1 MRWIIRIVVGLV
13 MLVVVAV
20 AALLLMPSDRV
31 AALVGRQIA
40 AATGQ
45 EMTTGGVRATLW
57 PEPGVTLSDVR
68 VAGPG
73 GGAPLL
79 EARSLTVGVEAAA
92 LWGGDVRVRQ
102 VVLDGAVIR
111 LVRRADGTVNWAKA
125 AGPADAGSGGTG
137 SGGTGTAGV
146 APDVTGLVL
155 PEGRITD
162 GTVIYTD
169 EGAGTTWEAQAL
181 DVTLRLPGGGA
192 PGTAEFAGRVN
203 GTDLSGAAEV
213 GDLAGA
219 LSGKVVPVTMRLTS
233 GASEVGFTGRAGFAP
248 SAATGRVEA
257 VLVDPAGF
265 AGVLGQDLPRLPQGL
280 GRERAELSGD
290 LTWTAERSLHLR
302 GGRLAL
308 DGTAFQG
315 DADLTTAGDRPKL
328 TARLTAGALV
338 LPESVAGA
346 GGGGSGGGG
355 AARAKGWPTEV
366 IDASGLGLMD
376 AEVRIQAESVAA
388 GGVTLAPVDAT
399 LSVDRARGVIDIAR
413 MGAFGGIVSGQVVM
427 NNRKGLS
434 VGGDLT
440 AAGVDVQAMLS
451 SVAGYDRLTGTGDV
465 AVKFLGSGASVQAI
479 MAGLSGEGS
488 LALRDGEVK
497 GVDLAGMLRFLDAER
512 VGAEQETTYDSLT
525 ATYVIEGGVLRNDD
539 LRLAAPLVTASG
551 TGVADLG
558 KRTLDYRVVPV
569 ALPGADG
576 TGDRRVPLRI
586 TGPWD
591 DLSFRLDLEALA
603 EAELKKQEEA
613 LRAKAEAELAD
624 QLGVEVQPGEDLE
637 DAAKRKLEEELL
649 NGLGGLLGGN

>member
-1 MRWIIRIVVGLV
+1 
-13 MLVVVAV
+13 
-20 AALLLMPSDRV
+20 
-31 AALVGRQIA
+31 
-40 AATGQ
+40 
-45 EMTTGGVRATLW
+45 
-57 PEPGVTLSDVR
+57 
-68 VAGPG
+68 
-73 GGAPLL
+73 
-79 EARSLTVGVEAAA
+79 
-92 LWGGDVRVRQ
+92 
-102 VVLDGAVIR
+102 
-111 LVRRADGTVNWAKA
+111 
-125 AGPADAGSGGTG
+125 
-137 SGGTGTAGV
+137 
-146 APDVTGLVL
+146 
-155 PEGRITD
+155 
-162 GTVIYTD
+162 
-169 EGAGTTWEAQAL
+169 
-181 DVTLRLPGGGA
+181 
-192 PGTAEFAGRVN
+192 
-203 GTDLSGAAEV
+203 
-213 GDLAGA
+213 
-219 LSGKVVPVTMRLTS
+219 
-233 GASEVGFTGRAGFAP
+233 
-248 SAATGRVEA
+248 
-257 VLVDPAGF
+257 
-265 AGVLGQDLPRLPQGL
+265 
-280 GRERAELSGD
+280 
-290 LTWTAERSLHLR
+290 
-302 GGRLAL
+302 
-308 DGTAFQG
+308 
-315 DADLTTAGDRPKL
+315 
-328 TARLTAGALV
+328 
-338 LPESVAGA
+338 
-346 GGGGSGGGG
+346 
-355 AARAKGWPTEV
+355 
-366 IDASGLGLMD
+366 MD

-399 LSVDRARGVIDIAR
+399 LSVDRSRGVIDIAR
-413 MGAFGGIVSGQVVM
+413 IGAFGGTMSGQVVM

-434 VGGDLT
+434 VGGDLK
-440 AAGVDVQAMLS
+440 AAGVDVQALLG

-465 AVKFLGSGASVQAI
+465 AVKFLGSGTSVQAI